1 MSSENFQTTYTKI
14 AEVGHS
20 ILKYLQS
27 FRNEKLSEGD
37 DTKSLQSVEKDIN
50 TALTA
55 LKEQHYEVAV
65 VAPMKAG
72 KSTFLNAIIGAE
84 VLASE
89 TAACT
94 VCRTDISHINENQTP
109 ELLEYREGRR
119 KPISLAKGSVN
130 EIQQKFLE
138 RTREF
143 RSDKNSDKEFP
154 TSFELRYPIEAIN
167 GLSSLAGLRLIDT
180 PGPNEWK
187 SMSVDV
193 VKLKQSTLEALRNCN
208 AVLFVLN
215 YRSFKDNAVDELFQT
230 ITENRKELLGESK
243 ARIYFI
249 LNQIDLRSE
258 KDPEISETISSLK
271 ADLEKFGF
279 PEPSVYPVSALQ
291 GLYAKCIQKGIAT
304 EQQKKDFK
312 KFFSARY
319 ARENEDGDLV
329 IPKPEKIAPRAIEDS
344 GIIAIQE
351 AIFQRIIKE
360 AGWNLLD
367 DVLEK
372 LKKAATAIE
381 DTLNTHISG
390 WEMEISTLKQ
400 KVEEYKKRAK
410 SAQEQVKLVNNE
422 VEAQKKFLIKG
433 FYKGVD
439 SFANEAKLTIQ
450 EEIDQIAKS
459 RSKQVTQSQRKV
471 SQHPVIEVSDSNAIE
486 IFGDAVTG
494 FLDFIP
500 VFGNFAKAIVKLGQA
515 AFKVRSSL
523 KDKLKVSV
531 PEAFNDNSSSFYD
544 PYVFKFSYKSDA
556 EKLSKQINDF
566 CSPHIQSWWLDT
578 QDILVREGT
587 KIRQQLTQRIQER
600 IQVISDELSSYLG
613 DALEVELNVNP
624 IQFPDFEFK
633 GIDAQV
639 QHQQEV
645 YTRYTKEKKT
655 RSRCCNSDE
664 VYEIT
669 VPIEETRSFYEVDLR
684 QASKQ
689 ILQAIDA
696 QVLINKQMLERVIE
710 KQIQDDF
717 RSAENQI
724 NDFINK
730 FQSDFDQ
737 ILREK
742 EQKEAQAPEIIDSL
756 KAEKERFSKY
766 LKELQDVRDF
776 LNSWKQS

>member
-37 DTKSLQSVEKDIN
+37 DTKSLQSVENDIH

-55 LKEQHYEVAV
+55 LKEQRYEVAV

-154 TSFELRYPIEAIN
+154 TSFELRYSIEAIS

-215 YRSFKDNAVDELFQT
+215 YRSFKDNAVDELFQS

-271 ADLEKFGF
+271 TDLEKFGF

-291 GLYAKCIQKGIAT
+291 GLYAKSIHKGIAT

-329 IPKPEKIAPRAIEDS
+329 IPKPEKIAPQAIEDS

-381 DTLNTHISG
+381 DTLNTRISG

-400 KVEEYKKRAK
+400 RVEEYKK
-410 SAQEQVKLVNNE
+410 L
-422 VEAQKKFLIKG
+422 
-433 FYKGVD
+433 
-439 SFANEAKLTIQ
+439 
-450 EEIDQIAKS
+450 
-459 RSKQVTQSQRKV
+459 
-471 SQHPVIEVSDSNAIE
+471 
-486 IFGDAVTG
+486 
-494 FLDFIP
+494 
-500 VFGNFAKAIVKLGQA
+500 
-515 AFKVRSSL
+515 
-523 KDKLKVSV
+523 
-531 PEAFNDNSSSFYD
+531 
-544 PYVFKFSYKSDA
+544 
-556 EKLSKQINDF
+556 LSKQINHSY
-566 CSPHIQSWWLDT
+566 SPYIQSWWIDT
-578 QDILVREGT
+578 QDRLIREGS
-587 KIRQQLTQRIQER
+587 KIREQLKQRIHDKVQA
-600 IQVISDELSSYLG
+600 ISNELSSYLG
-613 DALEVELNVNP
+613 DALEVELNINP
-624 IQFPDFEFK
+624 IQFPDFEFR
-633 GIDAQV
+633 GIDTQIKY
-639 QHQQEV
+639 QQAVYQRMNKEIRKKSCCSSETYEV
-645 YTRYTKEKKT
+645 NIPVT
-655 RSRCCNSDE
+655 
-664 VYEIT
+664 
-669 VPIEETRSFYEVDLR
+669 ETSYFYEVNL
-684 QASKQ
+684 KHTEEQ
-689 ILQAIDA
+689 IKQAIDD
-696 QVLINKQMLERVIE
+696 QVQKNKNLLQQVIE
-710 KQIQDDF
+710 KQIKDDF
-717 RSAENQI
+717 KNAETQI
-724 NDFINK
+724 NDYINR
-730 FQSDFDQ
+730 FQSELELLLKD
-737 ILREK
+737 RERK
-742 EQKEAQAPEIIDSL
+742 EYKTPEIIDSL
-756 KAEKERFSKY
+756 KAEKERLSKY
-766 LKELQDVRDF
+766 LKELQDVREF